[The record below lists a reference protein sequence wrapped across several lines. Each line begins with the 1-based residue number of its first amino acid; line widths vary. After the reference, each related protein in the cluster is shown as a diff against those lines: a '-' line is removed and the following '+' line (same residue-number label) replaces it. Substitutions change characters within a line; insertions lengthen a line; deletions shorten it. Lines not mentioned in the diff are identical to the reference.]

1 MLSSDRLCGYALR
14 HAHSTFHPAS
24 RCLAGLVDL
33 LLLTVAS
40 SVMMMGRCAYL
51 AVAGSCVQVGGSH
64 WLRSVTLQA

>member
-1 MLSSDRLCGYALR
+1 MPSRGDGFCGDFVYSMR
-14 HAHSTFHPAS
+14 
-24 RCLAGLVDL
+24 LAGLVDL
-33 LLLTVAS
+33 LVLTVAS